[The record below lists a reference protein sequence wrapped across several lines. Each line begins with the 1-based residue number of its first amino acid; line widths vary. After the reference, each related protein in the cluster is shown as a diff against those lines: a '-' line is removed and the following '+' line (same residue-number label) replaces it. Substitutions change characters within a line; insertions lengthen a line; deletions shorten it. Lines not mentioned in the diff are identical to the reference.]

1 MPLLGSVFQR
11 PGQTVMLYFFLDDS
25 GTDERSPVITMA
37 GYVALAHNWAI
48 FGKRAKKLYARYGI
62 TQLHASDYH
71 GTKGEFAGWGREKKM
86 QFVREMFELVRKSCV
101 LGVKADIHNAPELAA
116 LVRHGVS
123 FRVEKGNKNNP
134 DIKRPGH
141 DDLPAV
147 S

>member
-1 MPLLGSVFQR
+1 
-11 PGQTVMLYFFLDDS
+11 
-25 GTDERSPVITMA
+25 
-37 GYVALAHNWAI
+37 
-48 FGKRAKKLYARYGI
+48 
-62 TQLHASDYH
+62 
-71 GTKGEFAGWGREKKM
+71 
-86 QFVREMFELVRKSCV
+86 V